1 MANNF
6 KKVEYNQIR
15 IQTGNGFYR
24 RSTLSIQSLH
34 AQSLNS
40 IMEREGNSRV
50 MLSVLTIEII
60 SALKLK

>member
-1 MANNF
+1 MDNNF

-34 AQSLNS
+34 AKNS